1 MKQSTNSL
9 IYQQQYQHT
18 SEQSQ
23 MNSVQD
29 FQVVA
34 GAGGGATQHHISSSL
49 FDSTAASST
58 DFLEHFLSSVPSSSP
73 WPDLTKSHSPW
84 DSHHLTSPPLLP
96 NPNSAVD
103 DHAYHFDDQST
114 ALLAS
119 KLRQHQINGDDG
131 GGCSS
136 SAAKALLLQQHLLL
150 SRGFSGTGL
159 RSPTGRVGDN
169 GLLGMPLSL
178 RNGDQN
184 EAIENP
190 VSDCS
195 VQPVYNGF
203 TGSLGQT
210 SSHPHHFNHP
220 QGGSMQAHNFGAP
233 APSPMNQPPAATASG
248 STGGAGTAPVQPKQ
262 QRVRA
267 RRGQATDPHSIAERL
282 RRERIAERMKALQEL
297 VPNANKTDK
306 ASMLD
311 EIIDY
316 LKFLQL
322 QVKVLSMSRLGGAAT
337 VSPLVTDMSSEG
349 GGDCLQG
356 NGASSSSNNEGMAMT
371 MTEQQVA
378 KLMEEDMGSAMQYLQ
393 GKGLCLMPISLAT
406 AISTATCHSRNTLFG
421 GGSTTNA
428 AEAAG
433 VPSSPSFSALTVQS
447 ATTMGNGAIDLSVKD
462 AASVSKPSSS

>member
-1 MKQSTNSL
+1 MQQSTNSL
-9 IYQQQYQHT
+9 IYQHT

-23 MNSVQD
+23 MNSAQD
-29 FQVVA
+29 YHVVA
-34 GAGGGATQHHISSSL
+34 GSGSGSGATQHHISSSL

-131 GGCSS
+131 GSS
-136 SAAKALLLQQHLLL
+136 SAAKALMLQHQLLL

-159 RSPTGRVGDN
+159 RSPTGRVGEN

-184 EAIENP
+184 EGIENP

-210 SSHPHHFNHP
+210 SSQPHHFNHP
-220 QGGSMQAHNFGAP
+220 QGGSMQAHNFGAQ

-316 LKFLQL
+316 VKFLQL

-337 VSPLVTDMSSEG
+337 VAPIVTNMSSER
-349 GGDCLQG
+349 GGDCLQGG

-406 AISTATCHSRNTLFG
+406 AISTATCQSRNPVG

-433 VPSSPSFSALTVQS
+433 VPSSPSFSVLTVQS
-447 ATTMGNGAIDLSVKD
+447 ATTMGNGAIDLS